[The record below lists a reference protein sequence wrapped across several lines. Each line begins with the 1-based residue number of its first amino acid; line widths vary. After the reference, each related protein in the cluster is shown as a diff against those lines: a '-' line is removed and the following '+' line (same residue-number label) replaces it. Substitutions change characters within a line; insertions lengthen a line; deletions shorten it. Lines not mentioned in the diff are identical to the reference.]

1 MMLSLD
7 EQLKLIQ
14 EAEEIKCPKCGYVF
28 TPEETQ
34 DYATFW
40 GEDGPQ
46 DAECLSCE
54 TKLVIDEMVSR
65 TFDVTV
71 YVGVENSQTR
81 RKGGE

>member
-1 MMLSLD
+1 MLSLNG
-7 EQLKLIQ
+7 QLKLIQ

-40 GEDGPQ
+40 GEDGSQ
-46 DAECLSCE
+46 DAGCPECE
-54 TKLVIDEMVSR
+54 TNLVIDEMVSR

-71 YVGVENSQTR
+71 KEATKKATEAEGV
-81 RKGGE
+81 